1 MLPILILIDD
11 NNGNL
16 LCKDSRRQTFCKVL
30 SNVLVSELEAIP
42 GFPMLSASQWVQLAS
57 DSIHVQLNMDG
68 WHSNDQ
74 KQSMMQSPHLTKV
87 LTNHA

>member
-1 MLPILILIDD
+1 MDPIRSLIILTITAPETMLLILILIDD

-42 GFPMLSASQWVQLAS
+42 GFPMLSASQ
-57 DSIHVQLNMDG
+57 
-68 WHSNDQ
+68 
-74 KQSMMQSPHLTKV
+74 
-87 LTNHA
+87 